1 MEKAVKSFHRQA
13 QVACS
18 QCSLVELCLPKG
30 LTAEELAVFEQ
41 AINQKKPLRKSEY
54 LYRAGDEMT

>member
-1 MEKAVKSFHRQA
+1 MEQAVKSFHKQA

-30 LTAEELAVFEQ
+30 LTAEELKVFEQ
-41 AINQKKPLRKSEY
+41 IVSRIKPLEKSDY
-54 LYRAGDEMT
+54 LYRAG